1 MGFLTNKTLAL
12 IISAIKELR
21 ETKGSTS
28 REILNYITAIY
39 NLSPETARRQMQT
52 ALKRGVAYGILKKSG
67 AHYSLP
73 TDTQAEC
80 DEIATQELGL
90 LDMYCRKRQRRRRHR
105 GCRPRSRRSR
115 RSRRGMCKC
124 KKKRRSS
131 RKRRRPL
138 CKSRRSRRR
147 RSKCI
152 CKRGKRGRSRKSTIG
167 PVSKVDNFSLNQ
179 MIENNNPNECEN
191 SSNSST
197 LSVERRDNGIPLSY

>member
-1 MGFLTNKTLAL
+1 MKILTNKTLAL

-39 NLSPETARRQMQT
+39 NLPSESARRQMKT
-52 ALKRGVAYGILKKSG
+52 ALKRGVACGILKKNG
-67 AHYSLP
+67 VHYSLP
-73 TDTQAEC
+73 IDTQAEC
-80 DEIATQELGL
+80 EEIATQELGL
-90 LDMYCRKRQRRRRHR
+90 LDMYCRRRQRRRRHR
-105 GCRPRSRRSR
+105 GCKPRSRRSR

-124 KKKRRSS
+124 KRKRRSS
-131 RKRRRPL
+131 RRRRPL

-152 CKRGKRGRSRKSTIG
+152 CKRGKRSGRRKSAIS
-167 PVSKVDNFSLNQ
+167 PSASKTNNFSLNQ

-191 SSNSST
+191 SSNST
-197 LSVERRDNGIPLSY
+197 ILSDERRDHGIPLSY